1 MASRFTVD
9 TNILRIRDVYA
20 LNLSNSDFIK
30 PLQFPSIGDNGR
42 LKWYSTLE
50 LLSSMSIPAVSCSV
64 LDILS
69 TVQPGISTMST
80 ITASTQATY
89 LNSTVTGLGSVN
101 YVSTSFLF
109 NQITLL
115 SQVYKYISATTLY
128 DCFANLADLKW
139 IGDNGGP
146 MSLIGSNF
154 SGGYV
159 STMTPGQFT
168 VIRSTLGFQGANIAN
183 APMDNT
189 SNLTS
194 ITVDIG
200 GFSNRIT
207 NATKLQIDIDLNA
220 YYGFTGGVGGIC
232 YLSTYFTSV
241 GGLQQIGKDCVTSE
255 IPGGVTS
262 TNQGH
267 IRFLLRKADLTPW
280 PGPLQLHHTI
290 KHTVGAPDTR
300 FGCYVPKTSGIFVTL
315 DNID

>member
-20 LNLSNSDFIK
+20 LNLSNAEFIR
-30 PLQFPSIGDNGR
+30 PLQFPSIGENGR

-50 LLSSMSIPAVSCSV
+50 LLSSMSIPALSCSV
-64 LDILS
+64 LTILS
-69 TVQPGISTMST
+69 TVQPGISTMSS
-80 ITASTQATY
+80 ITASTQASY
-89 LNSTVTGLGSVN
+89 LNSTVTGLGSVD

-109 NQITLL
+109 NQIVLL
-115 SQVYKYISATTLY
+115 SQVHKYVSCTTLY
-128 DCFANLADLKW
+128 DCFAHLADMRW
-139 IGDNGGP
+139 IGDNAGP

-159 STMTPGQFT
+159 STMNPGQFT
-168 VIRSTLGFQGANIAN
+168 ILRSTLGIQGGNVN
-183 APMDNT
+183 NTLMDNT
-189 SNLTS
+189 SNITS
-194 ITVDIG
+194 INIDIG
-200 GFSNRIT
+200 GYSNKIA
-207 NATKLQIDIDLNA
+207 NSSKLQIDIDLNA

-232 YLSTYFTSV
+232 YLSTYLTSV

-255 IPGGVTS
+255 IPAGVTS

-267 IRFLLRKADLTPW
+267 IRFLLRKQDLTPW
-280 PGPLQLHHTI
+280 PGALQLHHTLSN
-290 KHTVGAPDTR
+290 TVGTTTR

>member
-20 LNLSNSDFIK
+20 LNLSNAEFIR
-30 PLQFPSIGDNGR
+30 PLQFPSIGENGR

-69 TVQPGISTMST
+69 SVQPGISTMSS
-80 ITASTQATY
+80 ITASTQTSY
-89 LNSTVTGLGSVN
+89 LNSTVNGLGTVN

-115 SQVYKYISATTLY
+115 SQVYKYVSCTTLY
-128 DCFANLADLKW
+128 DCFANLADMRW

-146 MSLIGSNF
+146 MSLIGSNL
-154 SGGYV
+154 SNGYV

-168 VIRSTLGFQGANIAN
+168 VIRSTLGIQGANIAN
-183 APMDNT
+183 VPMDNT

-194 ITVDIG
+194 INVDIG

-220 YYGFTGGVGGIC
+220 YYGFTGGTGGLC
-232 YLSTYFTSV
+232 YLSSYFTAI
-241 GGLQQIGKDCVTSE
+241 GGTQQIGKDCVTSE
-255 IPGGVTS
+255 IPPGVTS
-262 TNQGH
+262 TSQGH
-267 IRFLLRKADLTPW
+267 IRFILRKSDLTPW
-280 PGPLQLHHTI
+280 PGTLQLHHTLSN
-290 KHTVGAPDTR
+290 TVETPTR
-300 FGCYVPKTSGIFVTL
+300 FGCYVPKTGGIFVTL
-315 DNID
+315 DNLD